1 MSNIYF
7 THLTSD
13 KTDLDM
19 KRDAFESD
27 QAIWYDLLASQS
39 NQLNS
44 TIRNGATAWNKW
56 TFTVTFDAGSEHSTP
71 VKNSFWKN
79 KYQN

>member
-1 MSNIYF
+1 MLNKYHRVSKKKGVLELNYKVGGHRTNMSNIYF

-27 QAIWYDLLASQS
+27 QAI
-39 NQLNS
+39 
-44 TIRNGATAWNKW
+44 
-56 TFTVTFDAGSEHSTP
+56 
-71 VKNSFWKN
+71 
-79 KYQN
+79 

>member
-27 QAIWYDLLASQS
+27 QAIWYDLLANQS
-39 NQLNS
+39 NQLNN
-44 TIRNGATAWNKW
+44 TIRNI
-56 TFTVTFDAGSEHSTP
+56 
-71 VKNSFWKN
+71 
-79 KYQN
+79 

>member
-1 MSNIYF
+1 MLNTYHRVSQKGGGVLELNYKVGGHRTNMSNIYF

-27 QAIWYDLLASQS
+27 QAI
-39 NQLNS
+39 
-44 TIRNGATAWNKW
+44 
-56 TFTVTFDAGSEHSTP
+56 
-71 VKNSFWKN
+71 
-79 KYQN
+79 

>member
-44 TIRNGATAWNKW
+44 TIRNGATAWNKKLNIHGNVW
-56 TFTVTFDAGSEHSTP
+56 RWERTFHTCEKFFL
-71 VKNSFWKN
+71 KK
-79 KYQN
+79 

>member
-44 TIRNGATAWNKW
+44 TIRNIRNHTG
-56 TFTVTFDAGSEHSTP
+56 
-71 VKNSFWKN
+71 WKIF
-79 KYQN
+79 KFQ